1 MSRMLSRS
9 KPTPR
14 KKLKIKIPAI
24 ELLTTPIDVD
34 STNFVSQ
41 EEIERLLQT
50 LADNFEVNNYPMRVR
65 AIGPLEDRGDVAA
78 SGQGGFLPHP
88 FNDDVFYANISEKG
102 LPRYF
107 EFESSWRAE
116 TQEDLA
122 NDQPDQPARSSEP

>member
-1 MSRMLSRS
+1 MSRMLLRS

-14 KKLKIKIPAI
+14 KKLLIKIPAI
-24 ELLTTPIDVD
+24 ELVTTPIDVD
-34 STNFVSQ
+34 PANFASP

-65 AIGPLEDRGDVAA
+65 AIGPLEDQGDAA
-78 SGQGGFLPHP
+78 TPGQGGLLAHP
-88 FNDDVFYANISEKG
+88 FNGDLFYANISEKD

-122 NDQPDQPARSSEP
+122 NGEPDQPARRLEP